1 MRYANSIFARTAVLF
16 CLLFAGLCM
25 TRPALAIEKYDA
37 VSLPDDGLG
46 STTKGL
52 TKVGAGTLVFG
63 VVGSKQKSD
72 GTVGAMYWGIAV
84 DPSDP
89 SGNTVYATELPKPP
103 GMSAV
108 ATGIAFLNGDPNQ
121 PIICGFIGTD
131 VTGAADLGRAVIW
144 RRDASGQFAGTILDD
159 EAAVANGIAMRDT
172 PLGLIIVVCGKFRL
186 PNGDW
191 HACLWRINADGNE
204 RSDLGT
210 LGGSNSEAS
219 AISSIDDLV
228 GWNIVGSAD
237 RPNGRTLATCWIVRL
252 TGDGSLDWFFRALPT
267 PPGAESSAVYVGGA
281 SGGIWKTSGWIREP
295 NGRTSASI
303 WINQGETPSS
313 FLSQLYRDVLGR
325 SGNSMANGIVDYID
339 QDDILVV
346 GTTRNRQ
353 NISRAVAALP
363 LNQPF
368 DDPFFFDSLRRSDPL
383 LDWNSIAL
391 KAVEPGGAIAGE
403 GLISGS
409 TEPQA
414 MLFLP
419 ANAEVPQTYT
429 IVFGPDI
436 RDLIGNLWQE
446 DGTTVN
452 FRPRRT
458 GGVQGILAEW
468 TSTRFAAAGSSHVPQ
483 KLTLV
488 SRLIPS
494 NAKATPSATLTL
506 QLYDS
511 GAGQWVNV
519 ATRMLTAGTYGRGT
533 FVRLE
538 IDVPDPERFAVSG
551 SEPLRWRIG
560 LRGEDWRDWGVDL
573 MEMEVEEMP

>member
-1 MRYANSIFARTAVLF
+1 MRYAHSMFARGVVVF
-16 CLLFAGLCM
+16 CLFFAGLCM

-52 TKVGAGTLVFG
+52 TKVGAGTLAFG

-72 GTVGAMYWGIAV
+72 GSVGAMYWGIAV

-89 SGNTVYATELPKPP
+89 SGNTVYATELPKPS

-131 VTGAADLGRAVIW
+131 VSGAFDLGRAVIW
-144 RRDASGQFAGTILDD
+144 RRDASGQFTSTILDD
-159 EAAVANGIAMRDT
+159 QAAVANGIATRDT

-191 HACLWRINADGNE
+191 HAAVWKITSGIE
-204 RSDLGT
+204 RTDLGT
-210 LGGSNSEAS
+210 LGGGNSEAR
-219 AISSIDDLV
+219 AISNIDDLA

-252 TGDGSLDWFFRALPT
+252 TGNGGLDWFFRALPT

-281 SGGIWKTSGWIREP
+281 SGGVWKISGWIREP

-325 SGNSMANGIVDYID
+325 SGNTIANGIVDYID

-353 NISRAVAALP
+353 NISRGVAALP

-368 DDPFFFDSLRRSDPL
+368 DDPFLFDALRSSDPFL
-383 LDWNSIAL
+383 EWNSNAL
-391 KAVEPGGAIAGE
+391 NAVEPGGAIAGE
-403 GLISGS
+403 GLISSS
-409 TEPQA
+409 TTPQA

-429 IVFGPDI
+429 SVLGPDI
-436 RDLIGNLWQE
+436 RDAIGNLWQE
-446 DGTTVN
+446 DGNSVN
-452 FRPRRT
+452 FRPRRAT
-458 GGVQGILAEW
+458 GVEGIMAEW
-468 TSTRFAAAGSSHVPQ
+468 TSTRFGAAGAPHVPRR
-483 KLTLV
+483 LTLV
-488 SRLIPS
+488 SRLMPR
-494 NAKATPSATLTL
+494 NANATPSATLTL

-519 ATRMLTAGTYGRGT
+519 ATRILASDE
-533 FVRLE
+533 FFSLVIE
-538 IDVPDPERFAVSG
+538 IPDPERFAVVG
-551 SEPLRWRIG
+551 SESLRWRVG
-560 LRGEDWRDWGVDL
+560 LRGEEWRDWGVDL